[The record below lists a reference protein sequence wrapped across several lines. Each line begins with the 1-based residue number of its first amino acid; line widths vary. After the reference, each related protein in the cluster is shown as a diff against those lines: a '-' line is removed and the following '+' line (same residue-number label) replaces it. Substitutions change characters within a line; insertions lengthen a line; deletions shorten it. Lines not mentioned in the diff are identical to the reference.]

1 MIEPT
6 ADPHPQ
12 GTKGGQV
19 SLTLSMTAQE
29 REWIE
34 ERAEERG
41 MNLSEYMRAMAT
53 AGERQLIALERLAD
67 EDNHGEIEADIIER
81 LPDDEGDAMP
91 ADELLEAVLDP
102 VRETAYQIL
111 KQNSE
116 IEYSPRHDGYY
127 LE

>member
-6 ADPHPQ
+6 ADPDPQ
-12 GTKGGQV
+12 DEAGDQV
-19 SLTLSMTAQE
+19 KLTLSMTAQE

-67 EDNHGEIEADIIER
+67 EDNHGEIETSIIER
-81 LPDDEGDAMP
+81 LPDDEADAVP
-91 ADELLEAVLDP
+91 AEELLEAVLDP

-116 IEYSPRHDGYY
+116 IEYSPRQDGYY

>member
-1 MIEPT
+1 
-6 ADPHPQ
+6 
-12 GTKGGQV
+12 
-19 SLTLSMTAQE
+19 MTAQE

-41 MNLSEYMRAMAT
+41 MNLSEYTRAMIA
-53 AGERQLIALERLAD
+53 AGERQLVALERFAD
-67 EDNHGEIEADIIER
+67 EDNHGEVEADIIEQ
-81 LPDDEGDAMP
+81 LPDDEADAMP
-91 ADELLEAVLDP
+91 AEELLEAVLDP

-111 KQNSE
+111 KQNSQ

>member
-1 MIEPT
+1 
-6 ADPHPQ
+6 
-12 GTKGGQV
+12 
-19 SLTLSMTAQE
+19 
-29 REWIE
+29 
-34 ERAEERG
+34 

-67 EDNHGEIEADIIER
+67 EDNHGEIETSIIER
-81 LPDDEGDAMP
+81 LPDDEADAVP
-91 ADELLEAVLDP
+91 AEELLEAVLDP

-116 IEYSPRHDGYY
+116 IEYSPRQDGYY